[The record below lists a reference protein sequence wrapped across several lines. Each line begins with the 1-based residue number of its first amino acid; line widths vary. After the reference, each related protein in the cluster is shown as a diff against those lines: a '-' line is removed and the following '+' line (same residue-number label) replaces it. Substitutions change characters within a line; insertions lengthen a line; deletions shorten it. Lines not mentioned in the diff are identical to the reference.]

1 MPLPAGSTTKLTVP
15 APGRLSIV
23 SCPFIASVS
32 QRASGSPSPGR
43 RLHDQLHY
51 QEYLVREEAKPVLC

>member
-1 MPLPAGSTTKLTVP
+1 M
-15 APGRLSIV
+15 V

-32 QRASGSPSPGR
+32 PRASGSPSSGR
-43 RLHDQLHY
+43 RMHY